1 MKLLLA
7 CLILMPLGLCQA
19 EVPKLFTERAVNS
32 ANLAEA
38 VNHFVAIGEDATIK
52 ELDKLV
58 AQDSS
63 DTNWRFNKKYNIDER
78 IGWLCRILYEPK
90 EPSLLIPKLGILI
103 PEKPK
108 SLRAP
113 AFGVLSLPE
122 STMPIENWP
131 LFPVAVSGSTYIILK
146 QGYTPAGQPE
156 EVKHYIA
163 YCKNN
168 GIFRKTPVPVPTK
181 EQAEK
186 DIANLRQSAQ
196 WQVIQWEGNNGF
208 SYPMGEQLTWAFIQS
223 QAKTIVNE
231 SMVSQN
237 TKNDSAVFSLR

>member
-1 MKLLLA
+1 
-7 CLILMPLGLCQA
+7 
-19 EVPKLFTERAVNS
+19 
-32 ANLAEA
+32 
-38 VNHFVAIGEDATIK
+38 
-52 ELDKLV
+52 
-58 AQDSS
+58 
-63 DTNWRFNKKYNIDER
+63 
-78 IGWLCRILYEPK
+78 
-90 EPSLLIPKLGILI
+90 
-103 PEKPK
+103 
-108 SLRAP
+108 LRAP